1 MGSFF
6 VQQSLISARFMTTFG
21 HFIALLV
28 LFSTIDNNIS
38 LPLTDSYSQDERQ
51 EAVNTAWVRKC
62 FLIVF
67 INSYFIDDINR

>member
-28 LFSTIDNNIS
+28 LFATIDNNIELS
-38 LPLTDSYSQDERQ
+38 LPDAYSQDQRQ
-51 EAVNTAWVRKC
+51 EAVNTAWV
-62 FLIVF
+62 IMT
-67 INSYFIDDINR
+67 